1 MRLGRG
7 GPHEIQ
13 ALKRPLHPLRPL
25 AVVLFVGGTALLVLL
40 AGCRSTRGKNLPAGS
55 VSWMEKPWDRERV
68 EACAFLY
75 VETDQAK
82 QIVIPGPVVSEDEE
96 GPYITKRDDDSRR
109 VRLSEITEMG
119 EFDQEMGE
127 QALRG
132 EESGPPK
139 QALAASF
146 LALWGAVLLF
156 IPAVIA
162 WIVLF

>member
-1 MRLGRG
+1 MWLGRR

-13 ALKRPLHPLRPL
+13 TLNRPPHPFRPL
-25 AVVLFVGGTALLVLL
+25 ALVVLVGGVTLLAVL

-55 VSWMEKPWDRERV
+55 VSWMEKPWDRERI

-75 VETDQAK
+75 VETEGGK
-82 QIVIPGPVVSEDEE
+82 QIVIPGPIVSEGEA

-109 VRLSEITEMG
+109 VALSEVTEMG
-119 EFDQEMGE
+119 EFDHAMGE